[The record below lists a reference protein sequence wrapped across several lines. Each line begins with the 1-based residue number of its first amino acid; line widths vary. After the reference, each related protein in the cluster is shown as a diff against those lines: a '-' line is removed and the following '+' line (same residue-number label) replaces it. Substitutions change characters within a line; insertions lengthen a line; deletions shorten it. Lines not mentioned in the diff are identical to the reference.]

1 MTKIHQTSGR
11 WRLGLA
17 LSLLTAFLWGILPI
31 ALSVALQKIDVYTVT
46 WFRFLV
52 AFVLLAIY
60 LGVRGKLP
68 TLRQLRSTSGKLL
81 AIATIFLAINYI
93 LFLQGLVLT
102 SPYNAEVI
110 IQLAPLLMA
119 LGGLVIFR
127 ERYTLAQWLALGVLI
142 IGFILFFHEQLL
154 QSFVG
159 ISQNTNASHTY
170 QAFNN
175 NDILLNPSQKYI
187 LGSSLIILAA
197 VSWAIYALAQ
207 KQLLKSLSSTSIML
221 IIYGGCTLFFS
232 VFAKPKTILTLDYFH
247 SGTLFF
253 CALNTLIA
261 YGAFSEAL
269 EHWEASRVSAV
280 LASTPIITL
289 LSVEFV
295 SVIAPN
301 LIAPEQ
307 LTPLGILGAV
317 LVITASVAIALGKR

>member
-1 MTKIHQTSGR
+1 MTQIHQTSGR

-31 ALSVALQKIDVYTVT
+31 ALSVTLQKLDVYTVT
-46 WFRFLV
+46 WFRFLL

-81 AIATIFLAINYI
+81 AIATIFLALNYI
-93 LFLQGLVLT
+93 FFLQGLALT
-102 SPYNAEVI
+102 SPYNAELL
-110 IQLAPLLMA
+110 IQLAPLLMG

-127 ERYTLAQWLALGVLI
+127 ERYTLTQWLALGILT
-142 IGFILFFHEQLL
+142 IGFILFFHEQIL
-154 QSFVG
+154 QSFVAS
-159 ISQNTNASHTY
+159 SQNTNTSHNY
-170 QAFNN
+170 QLFLSKNI
-175 NDILLNPSQKYI
+175 ILDSSQKYL

-197 VSWAIYALAQ
+197 VTWAVYALAQ
-207 KQLLKSLSSTSIML
+207 KQLLKSLSSTNVML

-232 VFAKPKTILTLDYFH
+232 VVAKPKTIFNLDYFH
-247 SGTLFF
+247 VATLLF

-301 LIAPEQ
+301 LIAPEK
-307 LTPLGILGAV
+307 LTLVGMLGAV
-317 LVITASVAIALGKR
+317 LVITSSVAIALGKR